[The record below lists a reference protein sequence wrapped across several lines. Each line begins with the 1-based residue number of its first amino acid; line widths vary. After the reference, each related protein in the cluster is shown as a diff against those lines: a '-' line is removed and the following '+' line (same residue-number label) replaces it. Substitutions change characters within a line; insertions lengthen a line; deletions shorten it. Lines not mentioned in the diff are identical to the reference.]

1 MTDNEIETAIQAK
14 GADVAPRVTL
24 ADIEGAI
31 QQEIYFTGADGAAMA
46 AGDGRGIF
54 NHVTNESDA
63 MATLNRLTFCV
74 LIMRSGYSVV
84 GTSACV
90 SADNFD
96 AELGRK
102 IARQNAIDQC
112 WPLFGFHLAQLLAR
126 T

>member
-1 MTDNEIETAIQAK
+1 MTDNDIETAIQAK
-14 GADVAPRVTL
+14 GADVALRVTL
-24 ADIEGAI
+24 ADIIEAAI
-31 QQEIYFTGADGAAMA
+31 QQEVYFTGADGA
-46 AGDGRGIF
+46 RGANGPGGEQF
-54 NHVTNESDA
+54 VS
-63 MATLNRLTFCV
+63 ATLDRLTFCV
-74 LIMRSGYSVV
+74 LVLRSGYSVV

-112 WPLFGFHLAQLLAR
+112 WPLFGFYLTQSLAR